1 MRERGRDYYIDNPL
15 ARIERLE
22 RRVKALEEALV
33 RANNSLMGIANASA
47 GPPRVVVPQ
56 PEHGGLWE
64 LIMEEIDGVPRL
76 IGQEL

>member
-33 RANNSLMGIANASA
+33 RANNSLMGIANVNA
-47 GPPRVVVPQ
+47 GPPHIIVPQ
-56 PEHGGLWE
+56 PENGGRWE
-64 LIMEEIDGVPRL
+64 IFMEEIDGVPRL

>member
-15 ARIERLE
+15 ARIEKLE

-33 RANNSLMGIANASA
+33 RANNSLMGIANINA

-56 PEHGGLWE
+56 PENGGRWLS
-64 LIMEEIDGVPRL
+64 LIHTSEPTRP
-76 IGQEL
+76 